1 MTREMKDSGVEWIG
15 EIPREWEVVKLKKI
29 MKFIN
34 GHAFD
39 SSKLNLFGD
48 FPVIKIGD
56 IYNEKIDIEKAN
68 RVNLTEEEQ
77 VDFEKFEIKDKD
89 ILLAMSGATVGK
101 LAYIN
106 KIDRKC
112 YINQRVGILRS
123 SLYKFLFYSLMTN
136 SFLQYINL
144 LSVGSAQPNISLEG
158 IQNYIIA
165 LPGREEQEKIANYLD
180 KKVSDI
186 DLIIE
191 KTKATIEDYKKYK
204 QSIITEAVTKGIN
217 PNVEMKDS
225 GNIYIGKIPKK
236 WQMKKIKYL
245 FLIKKDIAG
254 KIGFDILSITQKG
267 IKIKDTTTNEGQMS
281 MDYSKYQLLNV
292 GEFAMNHMDLLTGW
306 VDISKYDGVTSPDY
320 RVFKLI
326 DEKNNSKNYYLYFM
340 QICYSNKIFY
350 GLGQGV
356 SSLGRWR
363 LQSDKFMNFIIPVPP
378 LEEQNQIVEYL
389 DKKTSEIDILITKKE
404 TLIAELEEYKKSL
417 IYECVTGKKE
427 IK

>member
-1 MTREMKDSGVEWIG
+1 MAREMKDSGVEWIG
-15 EIPREWEVVKLKKI
+15 KIPREWEVLKNKNCFTLRKEIVGNSFEEYNLLSLTKL
-29 MKFIN
+29 
-34 GHAFD
+34 G
-39 SSKLNLFGD
+39 
-48 FPVIKIGD
+48 IK
-56 IYNEKIDIEKAN
+56 
-68 RVNLTEEEQ
+68 
-77 VDFEKFEIKDKD
+77 IKDKND
-89 ILLAMSGATVGK
+89 FKGKVPENYGTYQNVKRGEIVLCLFDLDCSAVFSGLSEYEGMISPAYKVYTCNKNIYNTFAKYWFEYCFIERKYKIYSKSLRYVVNSDDFGGIEILVPPL
-101 LAYIN
+101 
-106 KIDRKC
+106 
-112 YINQRVGILRS
+112 
-123 SLYKFLFYSLMTN
+123 
-136 SFLQYINL
+136 
-144 LSVGSAQPNISLEG
+144 
-158 IQNYIIA
+158 
-165 LPGREEQEKIANYLD
+165 EEQEKIANYLD

-191 KTKATIEDYKKYK
+191 KTKITIEDYKKYK
-204 QSIITEAVTKGIN
+204 QSIITEVVAKGLN

-350 GLGQGV
+350 SLGQGV

-378 LEEQNQIVEYL
+378 LEEQNQIAEYL
-389 DKKTSEIDILITKKE
+389 DKKTSEIDTLINKKE
-404 TLIAELEEYKKSL
+404 ALIKELEEYKKSL